1 MSSGK
6 CQAVRHH
13 KVGECKFKPIEGTD
27 YCKLHTNSRKAKGP
41 KECIYSDVTMKYINE
56 LVVLKARLMAGEDTA
71 EEYALMR
78 VRQHHEITRTKIMI
92 DMMPDSLDDIQY
104 REKTRLKHIA
114 ESVRREARE
123 MRRHDWRPPNDGWDE
138 WHDEDR
144 REPEPLLLP
153 PIHLDPQSV
162 HRSEVV
168 EQVKETI
175 QKVIV
180 IFVPAE
186 YGWNMETVSKTPGE
200 IIAECKLS
208 IAAARL
214 LMEKYMADD
223 TIYEMVPGIYGKTLD
238 SVWQFIKSSSD
249 KEVLIKTLKTELED
263 NVGMCAQGNLTRLCN
278 VLQGYIDG
286 LSVVGVADILGD
298 LLPPLMRVSDREVR
312 REKALQIL
320 RTHGVPED
328 KQEEWL
334 EPLMD
339 D

>member
-1 MSSGK
+1 LRQIAAGI
-6 CQAVRHH
+6 RH
-13 KVGECKFKPIEGTD
+13 EQR
-27 YCKLHTNSRKAKGP
+27 N
-41 KECIYSDVTMKYINE
+41 
-56 LVVLKARLMAGEDTA
+56 ARHNQWQERQVMDADDWYEEEFLREQIPA
-71 EEYALMR
+71 E
-78 VRQHHEITRTKIMI
+78 
-92 DMMPDSLDDIQY
+92 P
-104 REKTRLKHIA
+104 
-114 ESVRREARE
+114 
-123 MRRHDWRPPNDGWDE
+123 
-138 WHDEDR
+138 
-144 REPEPLLLP
+144 P

-168 EQVKETI
+168 EQVKNTI
-175 QKVIV
+175 QKIIS

-208 IAAARL
+208 IPATRL
-214 LMEKYMADD
+214 LMEKYMSCD
-223 TIYEMVPGIYGKTLD
+223 TIYEMVHGIYGKTLD

-263 NVGMCAQGNLTRLCN
+263 NIGMCAQGNLTRLCN

-286 LSVVGVADILGD
+286 LSIPPVAEILGD
-298 LLPPLMRVSDREVR
+298 LLPPLMGVSDRKVR

-328 KQEEWL
+328 KQEEWI